1 MRGTTPRSR
10 KLRGWLAAG
19 AGMLLTLAIP
29 GLPAFADTVVFQHP
43 NMPQHGTVVSEDDA
57 SVTIRFP
64 RTAVKSIGKSP
75 ENGPAPAANR
85 VILEEK
91 DGFHIL
97 KIPDHLL
104 QIRTPVKTERAAGAQ
119 QNIRNIQQTTPA
131 NGKKQAPTVQH
142 QLLAEEMGGVQGTI
156 RWQGKPLRGN
166 VKIVL
171 TRYTG
176 FSFAAM
182 LKMFS
187 SDSASAS
194 NEKQIVLTTDTDSQG
209 HYAFATVP
217 PGSYRLY
224 WQPAGEKDWIHR
236 LRDKPDFEVVA
247 GRMTSLNIPAK

>member
-1 MRGTTPRSR
+1 M
-10 KLRGWLAAG
+10 RGWLAAG
-19 AGMLLTLAIP
+19 ACLLLTLTSP
-29 GLPAFADTVVFQHP
+29 ELPAFADTIVFQHP
-43 NMPQHGTVVSEDDA
+43 NMPQRGTVVGEDES

-64 RTAVKSIGKSP
+64 RTAVKSIGKSS
-75 ENGPAPAANR
+75 AKSSAAANR

-91 DGFHIL
+91 GGFHIL

-104 QIRTPVKTERAAGAQ
+104 QIRTPAKTEDAAGAQ
-119 QNIRNIQQTTPA
+119 QNSRNVQQTTPA
-131 NGKKQAPTVQH
+131 DEEKQAPTVQH
-142 QLLAEEMGGVQGTI
+142 QLLEEEMGGVQGTI
-156 RWQGKPLRGN
+156 RWQGQPLRGN

-194 NEKQIVLTTDTDSQG
+194 NEKEVVLTTATDGRG
-209 HYAFATVP
+209 HYIFPTAP
-217 PGSYRLY
+217 PGFYRLY

-247 GRMTSLNIPAK
+247 GRTASLNIPAK